1 MKHPS
6 RERCAVLIK
15 TVKII
20 EHNYSKCESWR
31 RSNRGPRP
39 EQCTLYIFC
48 NSLCI
53 LTLKKL
59 KHVESRGGKIA
70 LEYTVIVWYEK
81 DGENCGEVLVKQTL
95 KAAVK
100 SVKHRP
106 RTEWSRS
113 TFTHMYICGKRKR
126 RKLFFFKA
134 CASERERLLK
144 NGKER
149 GVWTHL
155 VYLFVASWW
164 RRRRRWRIICQAFY
178 LLRSI
183 PHRQTRVIIPPSL
196 NLWNVMFCKNFS
208 KWPPNTSFPIHS
220 HLTLPS
226 FRCLLLW
233 RGRWGGWG
241 RGGGRVAVGEWRAV
255 WGALLMTSR

>member
-1 MKHPS
+1 MNHPS

-70 LEYTVIVWYEK
+70 LECTVIVWYEK
-81 DGENCGEVLVKQTL
+81 DGENCGEVLVKQAL

-126 RKLFFFKA
+126 RKLFLKLALQNAKGFWKMEKKEEF
-134 CASERERLLK
+134 ERT
-144 NGKER
+144 
-149 GVWTHL
+149 WST
-155 VYLFVASWW
+155 
-164 RRRRRWRIICQAFY
+164 
-178 LLRSI
+178 
-183 PHRQTRVIIPPSL
+183 
-196 NLWNVMFCKNFS
+196 
-208 KWPPNTSFPIHS
+208 TS
-220 HLTLPS
+220 
-226 FRCLLLW
+226 RCLLPL
-233 RGRWGGWG
+233 
-241 RGGGRVAVGEWRAV
+241 GGGGGGD
-255 WGALLMTSR
+255 GA